1 MRPAYRIKNSNS
13 GYLIMRRTS
22 ITERMI
28 LYYLLL
34 SISTLTIIGAIF
46 YYLAEDALMKRT
58 FDQLTSVRVVK
69 KRQIESFFIDRI
81 NDLNHLT
88 ILPEVKARIKSLNNR
103 NISNGSYH
111 LNSKVLESFINQNQY
126 FYGLFLE
133 SIDRKSL
140 LLTKDNL
147 DSAYAHSFSY
157 QGVSETMRV
166 EIGSGKRIFENPS
179 FFKQNER
186 TPYLYL
192 VSKVLER
199 DSIIGYCSLML
210 SFDGINRIM
219 LENNPENGLGNTG
232 ESYFVGADYLMRS
245 NSRFL
250 EESIYRISVNTK
262 GADHALQGK
271 EGTSIFVDYNGNPV
285 LSSYDKVEIPG
296 LNWVILAEIDL
307 AEAEIPIIEFRN
319 YIIFIISMI
328 SILTFII
335 TFLISKRITNP
346 IIILTDAATAIGEGR
361 YDKIINIKTN
371 DEIQKLSETFNTMS
385 DQLKSKED
393 ELENEK
399 TKRISGVMDALESE
413 RERLSRELHDG
424 LGQSL
429 IALKLQL
436 ENVEPDEPRT
446 TNLIIDEVKSRIDLI
461 IHEIRIMSNDLMP
474 SVLKEFGL
482 TTAIR
487 NMCHEISSLLNID
500 FIISIDIGSLKL
512 SPRLSIYI
520 FRIIQEG
527 LNNIIKH
534 AHSTNVDISVAE
546 QNGILGISI
555 KDDGI
560 GFDTNGDYAS
570 KGNGL
575 YYMKERV
582 NLLNGDIKID
592 SYLNEGTSINISIKV
607 NQNG

>member
-1 MRPAYRIKNSNS
+1 
-13 GYLIMRRTS
+13 MRRTS